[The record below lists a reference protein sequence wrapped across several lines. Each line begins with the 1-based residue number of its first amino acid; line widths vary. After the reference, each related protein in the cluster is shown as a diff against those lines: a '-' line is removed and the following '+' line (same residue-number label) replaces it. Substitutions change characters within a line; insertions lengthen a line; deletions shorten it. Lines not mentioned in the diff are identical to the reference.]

1 MKYRVIFSRKAKTQ
15 LTSLFR
21 YLSKASSPRIP
32 ILYTQDITLAC
43 LNLATFPQRGTER
56 PEIRP
61 GVRSIGFR
69 RRVTITF
76 RVSTNDVLVLGIFYG
91 GQNFEAHS
99 VEENSK

>member
-1 MKYRVIFSRKAKTQ
+1 LQRKVTFSKRSKAQ

-21 YLSKASSPRIP
+21 YIAKASSPRIASS
-32 ILYTQDITLAC
+32 YTQEITLAC
-43 LNLATFPQRGTER
+43 LNLATFPERGTER

-76 RVSTNDVLVLGIFYG
+76 RVRKNDVLILGIFYG
-91 GQNFEAHS
+91 GQNFEKHLIG
-99 VEENSK
+99 